1 MDETIKEIEI
11 ALRDGL
17 IDELVTTT
25 ENGIEL
31 IRRLS
36 DVVSKQDAALAGWE
50 ALAAGLRDVAVELN
64 DHRDRAITL
73 SVQLLDECMSCTNKE
88 HHGPAY

>member
-31 IRRLS
+31 IKRLS
-36 DVVSKQDAALAGWE
+36 DVVTKQDAALAGWE
-50 ALAAGLRDVAVELN
+50 ALASGLRDVALELN
-64 DHRDRAITL
+64 EHKERAIEL
-73 SVQLLDECMSCTNKE
+73 SVRLVDECMSCTNKD
-88 HHGPAY
+88 HHGPTY